1 MTSQVQA
8 FSEAE
13 AELMFV
19 RLQWSDMLG
28 HEYPMMSPQESVI
41 KVPGTL
47 VADARSLYDIV
58 IKGDMNSSGLGLRD
72 SALEVLSILQRLKMR
87 DATVLWGGA

>member
-1 MTSQVQA
+1 
-8 FSEAE
+8 
-13 AELMFV
+13 
-19 RLQWSDMLG
+19 
-28 HEYPMMSPQESVI
+28 VI

-87 DATVLWGGA
+87 DATVLWGDA

>member
-1 MTSQVQA
+1 M
-8 FSEAE
+8 
-13 AELMFV
+13 V
-19 RLQWSDMLG
+19 RHDLG
-28 HEYPMMSPQESVI
+28 HEYPTMSPQESVI

-72 SALEVLSILQRLKMR
+72 KYSALEVLSILQRLKMR